1 MSTYKETLKWMFS
14 KLPMYQRQGA
24 AAYRSGLDS
33 IKLLDLYLGHPHK
46 NFKSIHIAGTN
57 GKGSTSHMIASV
69 MQTAGYKTGL
79 YTSPHLLDFKERIKV
94 NGEEISSKEVII
106 FINSNKAYFEK
117 ESFTFFEMSVALAF
131 WYFNKVKVD
140 YAIIEVGL
148 GGRLDATNIITP
160 VLSIITNISL
170 DHTKFLG
177 SNIYDIANEK
187 AGIIKENIPVVIG
200 ENQQEISPI
209 FKDTAKSKNSEIIFA
224 DHHIYDNYDSDLKGN
239 YQKKNIKTVLKSTK
253 ILKDLDYK
261 INDSH
266 IKTGLNNVSNN
277 TGLQGRWQFIQ
288 RKPMI
293 ICDTAHNETALREVI
308 SQLMDMEYSDLH
320 FIIGF
325 SNDKNLKKISKIFPE
340 DSKYYFVQS
349 KVGRARDA
357 KEVRDIFK
365 LNNRCGDY
373 YKSIENTI
381 KYVKGVSK
389 ENDIIFIV
397 GSTFVVS
404 EIFDKN

>member
-1 MSTYKETLKWMFS
+1 MFN
-14 KLPMYQRQGA
+14 KLPMYQNIGGS
-24 AAYRSGLDS
+24 AY
-33 IKLLDLYLGHPHK
+33 KKDLSNIILICEHLNNPHN
-46 NFKSIHIAGTN
+46 NFKSIHIGGTN
-57 GKGSTSHMIASV
+57 GKGSCSHMLSSILQEAN
-69 MQTAGYKTGL
+69 YKVGL
-79 YTSPHLLDFKERIKV
+79 YTSPHLFDFRERIKI
-94 NGEEISSKEVII
+94 NGDMISKDSVLKFMHEN
-106 FINSNKAYFEK
+106 FDFFESNNL
-117 ESFTFFEMSVALAF
+117 SFFEMTVGLAF
-131 WYFNKVKVD
+131 DYFSKNKVD
-140 YAIIEVGL
+140 IAIIEVGM
-148 GGRLDATNIITP
+148 GGRLDSTNIINP
-160 VLSIITNISL
+160 ILSIITNISL

-177 SNIYDIANEK
+177 SNIFDIAKEK
-187 AGIIKENIPVVIG
+187 AGIIKENIPLVIG
-200 ENQQEISPI
+200 ETQQEISPI
-209 FKDTAKSKNSEIIFA
+209 FNDIAKSKNSEIIFA
-224 DHHIYDNYDSDLKGN
+224 DHHIYNNYDSDLKGN
-239 YQKKNIKTVLKSTK
+239 YQKKNIKTILKSTE
-253 ILKDLDYK
+253 ILKHLDYK
-261 INDSH
+261 INDNH

-277 TGLQGRWQFIQ
+277 TGLQGRWQVIQ

-293 ICDTAHNETALREVI
+293 ICDTAHNEAALGEVI

-389 ENDIIFIV
+389 ENDIIFIG

>member
-1 MSTYKETLKWMFS
+1 MFN
-14 KLPMYQRQGA
+14 KLPMYQNIGDS
-24 AAYRSGLDS
+24 AY
-33 IKLLDLYLGHPHK
+33 KKDLSNIILICEHLNNPHN
-46 NFKSIHIAGTN
+46 NFKSIHIGGTN
-57 GKGSTSHMIASV
+57 GKGSCSHMLSSILQEAN
-69 MQTAGYKTGL
+69 YKVGL
-79 YTSPHLLDFKERIKV
+79 YTSPHLVDFRERIKI
-94 NGEEISSKEVII
+94 NGDMISKDSIVKFMHEN
-106 FINSNKAYFEK
+106 FDFFESNNL
-117 ESFTFFEMSVALAF
+117 SFFEMTVGLAF
-131 WYFNKVKVD
+131 DYFSKNKVD
-140 YAIIEVGL
+140 IAIIEVGM
-148 GGRLDATNIITP
+148 GGRLDSTNIINP
-160 VLSIITNISL
+160 ILSIITNISL
-170 DHTKFLG
+170 DHTRFLG
-177 SNIYDIANEK
+177 SNISDIAKEK
-187 AGIIKENIPVVIG
+187 AGIIKDNIPVVIG
-200 ENQQEISPI
+200 QTQQEISPI
-209 FKDTAKSKNSEIIFA
+209 FTEIAKSKNSEIIFA
-224 DHHIYDNYDSDLKGN
+224 DHFIYDTYNCDLKGD
-239 YQKKNIKTVLKSTK
+239 YQKKNIKTVLKSTE
-253 ILKDLDYK
+253 ILKHLDYK

-266 IKTGLNNVSNN
+266 IKTGLSNVSNN
-277 TGLQGRWQFIQ
+277 TGLQGRWQVIQ

-293 ICDTAHNETALREVI
+293 ICDTAHNEAALREVI

-389 ENDIIFIV
+389 ENDIIFIG

>member
-1 MSTYKETLKWMFS
+1 MFN
-14 KLPMYQRQGA
+14 KLPMYQNIGDS
-24 AAYRSGLDS
+24 AY
-33 IKLLDLYLGHPHK
+33 KKDLSNIILICEHLNNPQN
-46 NFKSIHIAGTN
+46 NFKSIHIGGTN
-57 GKGSTSHMIASV
+57 GKGSCSHMLSSILQEAN
-69 MQTAGYKTGL
+69 YKVGL
-79 YTSPHLLDFKERIKV
+79 YTSPHLVDFRERIKI
-94 NGEEISSKEVII
+94 NGDMISKDSVLKFMHEN
-106 FINSNKAYFEK
+106 FDFFESNNL
-117 ESFTFFEMSVALAF
+117 SFFEMTVGLAF
-131 WYFNKVKVD
+131 DYFSKNKVD
-140 YAIIEVGL
+140 IAIIEVGM
-148 GGRLDATNIITP
+148 GGRLDSTNIINP
-160 VLSIITNISL
+160 ILSIITNISL
-170 DHTKFLG
+170 DHTRFLG
-177 SNIYDIANEK
+177 SNISDIAKEK
-187 AGIIKENIPVVIG
+187 AGIIKDNIPVVIG
-200 ENQQEISPI
+200 QTQQEISPI
-209 FKDTAKSKNSEIIFA
+209 FTEIAKSKKSEIIFA
-224 DHHIYDNYDSDLKGN
+224 DHFIYDTYNCDLKGD
-239 YQKKNIKTVLKSTK
+239 YQKKNIKTVLKSTE
-253 ILKDLDYK
+253 ILKHLDYK

-277 TGLQGRWQFIQ
+277 TGLQGRWQVIQ

-293 ICDTAHNETALREVI
+293 ICDTAHNEAALGEVI

-381 KYVKGVSK
+381 NYVKGVSK
-389 ENDIIFIV
+389 ENDIIFIG

-404 EIFDKN
+404 EIFEKN

>member
-1 MSTYKETLKWMFS
+1 MFN
-14 KLPMYQRQGA
+14 KLPMYQNIGES
-24 AAYRSGLDS
+24 AY
-33 IKLLDLYLGHPHK
+33 KKDLSNIILICEHLNNPHN
-46 NFKSIHIAGTN
+46 NFKSIHIGGTN
-57 GKGSTSHMIASV
+57 GKGSCSHMLSSILQEAN
-69 MQTAGYKTGL
+69 YKVGL
-79 YTSPHLLDFKERIKV
+79 YTSPHLFDFRERIKI
-94 NGEEISSKEVII
+94 NGDMISKDSVLKFMHEN
-106 FINSNKAYFEK
+106 FDFFESNNL
-117 ESFTFFEMSVALAF
+117 SFFEMTVGLAF
-131 WYFNKVKVD
+131 DYFSKNKVD
-140 YAIIEVGL
+140 IAIIEVGM
-148 GGRLDATNIITP
+148 GGRLDSTNIINP
-160 VLSIITNISL
+160 ILSIITNISL
-170 DHTKFLG
+170 DHTRFLG
-177 SNIYDIANEK
+177 SNIFDIAKEK
-187 AGIIKENIPVVIG
+187 AGIIKENIPLVIG
-200 ENQQEISPI
+200 ETQQEISPI
-209 FKDTAKSKNSEIIFA
+209 FNDIAKSKNSEIIFA

-239 YQKKNIKTVLKSTK
+239 YQKKNIKTVLKSTE
-253 ILKDLDYK
+253 ILKQLDYK

-277 TGLQGRWQFIQ
+277 TGLQGRWQVIQ

-293 ICDTAHNETALREVI
+293 ICDTAHNEAALREVI

-389 ENDIIFIV
+389 ENDIIFIG

>member
-1 MSTYKETLKWMFS
+1 MFN
-14 KLPMYQRQGA
+14 KLPMYQNIGDS
-24 AAYRSGLDS
+24 AY
-33 IKLLDLYLGHPHK
+33 KKDLSNIILICEHLNNPHN
-46 NFKSIHIAGTN
+46 NFKSIHIGGTN
-57 GKGSTSHMIASV
+57 GKGSCSHMLSSILQEAN
-69 MQTAGYKTGL
+69 YKVGL
-79 YTSPHLLDFKERIKV
+79 YTSPHLFDFRERIKI
-94 NGEEISSKEVII
+94 NGDMISKDSVLKFMHEN
-106 FINSNKAYFEK
+106 FDFFESNNL
-117 ESFTFFEMSVALAF
+117 SFFEMTVGLAF
-131 WYFNKVKVD
+131 DYFSKNKVD
-140 YAIIEVGL
+140 IAIIEVGM
-148 GGRLDATNIITP
+148 GGRLDSTNIINP
-160 VLSIITNISL
+160 ILSIITNISL
-170 DHTKFLG
+170 DHTRFLG
-177 SNIYDIANEK
+177 SNIFDIAKEK

-200 ENQQEISPI
+200 ETQQEISPI
-209 FKDTAKSKNSEIIFA
+209 FNDIAKSKNSEIIFA
-224 DHHIYDNYDSDLKGN
+224 DHSIYDIYDCDLKGD
-239 YQKKNIKTVLKSTK
+239 YQKKNIITVLKSTE
-253 ILKDLDYK
+253 ILKHLDYK

-277 TGLQGRWQFIQ
+277 TGLQGRWQVIQ
-288 RKPMI
+288 SKPMI
-293 ICDTAHNETALREVI
+293 ICDTAHNEAALREVI
-308 SQLMDMEYSDLH
+308 SQLIDMEYSDLH

-389 ENDIIFIV
+389 ENDIIFIG

>member
-1 MSTYKETLKWMFS
+1 MFN
-14 KLPMYQRQGA
+14 KLPMYQNIGDS
-24 AAYRSGLDS
+24 AY
-33 IKLLDLYLGHPHK
+33 KKDLSNIILICEHLNNPQN
-46 NFKSIHIAGTN
+46 NFKSIHIGGTN
-57 GKGSTSHMIASV
+57 GKGSCSHMLSSILQEAN
-69 MQTAGYKTGL
+69 YKVGL
-79 YTSPHLLDFKERIKV
+79 YTSPHLVDFRERIKI
-94 NGEEISSKEVII
+94 NGDMISKDSVLKFMHEN
-106 FINSNKAYFEK
+106 FDFFESNNL
-117 ESFTFFEMSVALAF
+117 SFFEMTVGLAF
-131 WYFNKVKVD
+131 DYFSKNKVD
-140 YAIIEVGL
+140 IAIIEVGM
-148 GGRLDATNIITP
+148 GGRLDSTNIINP
-160 VLSIITNISL
+160 ILSIITNISL
-170 DHTKFLG
+170 DHTRFLG
-177 SNIYDIANEK
+177 SNISDIAKEK
-187 AGIIKENIPVVIG
+187 AGIIKDNIPVVIG
-200 ENQQEISPI
+200 QTQQEISPI
-209 FKDTAKSKNSEIIFA
+209 FTEIAKSKKSEIIFA
-224 DHHIYDNYDSDLKGN
+224 DHFIYDTYNCDLKGD
-239 YQKKNIKTVLKSTK
+239 YQKKNIKTVLKSTE
-253 ILKDLDYK
+253 ILKHLDYK

-277 TGLQGRWQFIQ
+277 TGLQGRWQVIQ

-293 ICDTAHNETALREVI
+293 ICDTAHNEAALGEVI

-381 KYVKGVSK
+381 NYVKGVSK
-389 ENDIIFIV
+389 ENDIIFIG